1 MQRKI
6 IISLSVAC
14 LLLATLSCYLAFRL
28 FSQSRFIATQSTNP
42 YIMFDKKT
50 AQACWSG
57 PASNPVDKALTEMPP
72 KDPYKQYGG
81 SVAPDT
87 LPKDFVLDSRTNSV
101 NLPFCKDLK

>member
-6 IISLSVAC
+6 IIGLSVAC

-57 PASNPVDKALTEMPP
+57 PARNLIDKALEERPTE
-72 KDPYKQYGG
+72 DPYKLYSGMVQQD
-81 SVAPDT
+81 V
-87 LPKDFVLDSRTNSV
+87 NSAGI
-101 NLPFCKDLK
+101 PFCKDLK